1 MVLDAT
7 VGGSAANSYLD
18 VAAADALNGNRLGDF
33 AAAWAAADTATKEKA
48 LIQATA
54 DIDANVRVVVAP
66 WDDDQAL
73 LFPRLVDVDD
83 ADLPYVVGR
92 VRQATY
98 EQAIYLVAN
107 LHLIEDA
114 ARRRARGMFS
124 FDEEG
129 GPSGTITMDSL
140 IGHLAPRAESL
151 LSSFTGIA
159 GGGYVGSMRIRS
171 AMAHAAEQGS

>member
-18 VAAADALNGNRLGDF
+18 VAAADLLNADRLGSF
-33 AAAWAAADTATKEKA
+33 AATWAAADTTTKEKA

-54 DIDANVRVVVAP
+54 DIDANVRAVAP
-66 WDDDQAL
+66 WHDDQLL
-73 LFPRLVDVDD
+73 LFPRSIDVDD
-83 ADLPYVVGR
+83 DDLPFLPPR

-107 LHLIEDA
+107 IDLLEDA

-129 GPSGTITMDSL
+129 GPSGSIVLDGR
-140 IGHLAPRAESL
+140 IGLLAPRADQL
-151 LSSFTGIA
+151 LSSFVATSGSA
-159 GGGYVGSMRIRS
+159 GYVGSMRIKS
-171 AMAHAAEQGS
+171 AMVHASELGS